1 MKIVLLDLFRKL
13 AQNQGVIFQCNFFK
27 LNNFMFNLNFL
38 KFPMFTIKFF
48 DFDIKIPW
56 FHNKNLWFWQNL
68 TCFERRLINN
78 LGSSNSCIVP
88 YSIWIILW
96 SLDVKVRDMSFLSSN
111 VDSINE
117 TSWLLWFFFKKK
129 TLQNSL

>member
-1 MKIVLLDLFRKL
+1 MKIYRTHTSRKAWRL
-13 AQNQGVIFQCNFFK
+13 CCLTYSGNLHKTNEWFSNVFSTNWTTSCSIWTSSNFPCLP
-27 LNNFMFNLNFL
+27 LNS
-38 KFPMFTIKFF
+38 F

-68 TCFERRLINN
+68 AYFERRLIN

-96 SLDVKVRDMSFLSSN
+96 SLDVKVRDMSLVFFL
-111 VDSINE
+111 
-117 TSWLLWFFFKKK
+117 KKK

>member
-1 MKIVLLDLFRKL
+1 
-13 AQNQGVIFQCNFFK
+13 
-27 LNNFMFNLNFL
+27 MFNLNFL

-129 TLQNSL
+129 NPSKFLVKDSKSLRKLSVTNLFEKNSKN

>member
-1 MKIVLLDLFRKL
+1 
-13 AQNQGVIFQCNFFK
+13 
-27 LNNFMFNLNFL
+27 MFNLNFL

-96 SLDVKVRDMSFLSSN
+96 SLDVKVRDMSL
-111 VDSINE
+111 V
-117 TSWLLWFFFKKK
+117 FFFKKK
-129 TLQNSL
+129 KPFKILCKRLWISEKVEYYKPFREEFKELKIVCERN